1 MAFFVVACYTDGTLI
16 SVEEAAS
23 SRAVGATYYAG
34 AVTVTWELASDCDR
48 DTFRVY
54 ARRST
59 EVGYHLV
66 AAVTSCQGGV
76 CSYTDTNIQPGNLNL
91 APPMVVR

>member
-34 AVTVTWELASDCDR
+34 AVTVTWELASD
-48 DTFRVY
+48 
-54 ARRST
+54 
-59 EVGYHLV
+59 
-66 AAVTSCQGGV
+66 
-76 CSYTDTNIQPGNLNL
+76 
-91 APPMVVR
+91 